1 MNTAKII
8 FILKMAVDLAMITVL
23 HCLSGYHL
31 FGNRAHEILGIL
43 FFVLFL
49 IHNGLNARQYRFLLR
64 GRGAYPI
71 VRTVVI
77 ALLWVCIAADAGSA
91 LVIARDTVPQG
102 WSLPGAAVGRKVHMA
117 AAAWSFVLMS
127 LHTGFH
133 AGMLT
138 GIGRLCLRHCG
149 RRTAAAAGVIGR
161 LLVGAAAVY
170 GAAAFILRRLYSDLF
185 LLSEFKFMDFGE
197 SPMRFFAD
205 SFCMMILFC
214 VLGWALKKGAERVPV
229 LKRKQLSEKSS

>member
-1 MNTAKII
+1 MT
-8 FILKMAVDLAMITVL
+8 VDLAMIIVL

-64 GRGAYPI
+64 GRGAYP
-71 VRTVVI
+71 
-77 ALLWVCIAADAGSA
+77 LWVCIAADAGSA

-133 AGMLT
+133 AGMPI
-138 GIGRLCLRHCG
+138 GIGRLCLRRCG
-149 RRTAAAAGVIGR
+149 RRTAAAAGVVGR

-170 GAAAFILRRLYSDLF
+170 GAVAFILRRLYSDLF

-197 SPMRFFAD
+197 SPFRFFVD
-205 SFCMMILFC
+205 SICMMILFA
-214 VLGWALKKGAERVPV
+214 VLGWGLKKGTERLPV
-229 LKRKQLSEKSS
+229 FKTKQS